1 MGRQLAQDI
10 AQSNMPL
17 EQKIQW
23 HLTSNHYPPVDDAFV
38 VTAMVAVAL
47 ANTNIWNVELTYPN
61 GLKRT
66 VAHTIEGLHLEAFLE
81 ENNDY

>member
-1 MGRQLAQDI
+1 MT
-10 AQSNMPL
+10 M
-17 EQKIQW
+17 EQKLLY
-23 HLTSNHYPPVDDAFV
+23 HLTSNHYPPINEAFV
-38 VTAMVAVAL
+38 ATAMVAVLL
-47 ANTNIWNVELTYPN
+47 ANTNIWDVELIYPN